1 MGRVITK
8 PIATTANDGVHCVLP
23 KKHHMNKLII
33 TGRLTR
39 DAELRYIPNGT
50 PVLSFSVANNTG
62 FGDNEKTQFFDCS
75 LFGKRAEGKL
85 KEFMKKGKQVLV
97 EGEVSIKTYKKQDG
111 SNGAS
116 LNVLVGN
123 VELIGGNSPAE
134 SGGDYAQS
142 PQNAPSPKAE
152 YMPTGTDA
160 DFDDDVPF

>member
-1 MGRVITK
+1 
-8 PIATTANDGVHCVLP
+8 
-23 KKHHMNKLII
+23 MNKLII

-85 KEFMKKGKQVLV
+85 KDFMKKGKQVLV

-142 PQNAPSPKAE
+142 LQNTPSPKAE
-152 YMPTGTDA
+152 WAND
-160 DFDDDVPF
+160 DFDEAPW